1 MSKIEE
7 HVKKYYELHVESK
20 VKVLEDK
27 LTSYIRSN
35 FPDEYAKSVTDFQ
48 LFEDSYDIVKYF
60 DLYSHLTFIPK
71 PLECS
76 FMGFIPDK
84 ENSKKAHDYL
94 LSVVKM
100 ANYKFPDYDFKYQIS
115 ACRYRPSN
123 SSDFYTAMFIVV
135 VPKDYRDPN
144 KY

>member
-20 VKVLEDK
+20 VKSLEKK
-27 LTSYIRSN
+27 LDEYIKSN
-35 FPDEYAKSVTDFQ
+35 FPDEYEKSVSDFE

-71 PLECS
+71 PLKCS
-76 FMGFIPDK
+76 FMGFIPTK
-84 ENSKKAHDYL
+84 ETSKKAHDYL
-94 LSVVKM
+94 LSIVKM

-115 ACRYRPSN
+115 DCRYRPVNCSE
-123 SSDFYTAMFIVV
+123 FHVAMFIVV

-144 KY
+144 RY

>member
-7 HVKKYYELHVESK
+7 HVKKYYEIHVESK
-20 VKVLEDK
+20 VKALEDN
-27 LTSYIRSN
+27 LTLYIKNN
-35 FPDEYAKSVTDFQ
+35 FPDEYTKSVSDFE

-76 FMGFIPDK
+76 FMGFIPTK
-84 ENSKKAHDYL
+84 ETSKKAHDYL
-94 LSVVKM
+94 LSIVKM

-123 SSDFYTAMFIVV
+123 CSEFYTAMFIVV

>member
-20 VKVLEDK
+20 VKSLEKK
-27 LTSYIRSN
+27 LDEYIKSN
-35 FPDEYAKSVTDFQ
+35 FPDEYEKSLSDFE

-71 PLECS
+71 PLKCS
-76 FMGFIPDK
+76 FMGFIPTK
-84 ENSKKAHDYL
+84 ETSKKAHDYL
-94 LSVVKM
+94 LSIVKM

-115 ACRYRPSN
+115 DCRYRPVNCSE
-123 SSDFYTAMFIVV
+123 FHVAMFIVV

-144 KY
+144 RY